1 MQGLGQNARFEQ
13 YSRSPVSVGYVRGPT
28 LSDEG
33 VVSKDRLDITVLPDE
48 VSPKKEGPANKCG
61 AYFPHTKLL
70 GPTGST

>member
-1 MQGLGQNARFEQ
+1 MLGSNSIQESQ
-13 YSRSPVSVGYVRGPT
+13 PRSPVSVGYVRGPT